1 MRVNFINNSCVWI
14 SLSPPLLTFK
24 PPTFSLSSFFLR
36 LKLSG
41 KWGHW
46 NNSITLGAD
55 IAAAAA
61 SDGGDA
67 RKYTHSTVY
76 TKMSLFMRDDGIDDL
91 RWDEGKGKRGERK
104 SFSQR
109 MCGGN
114 IFYRTFSALTRFLAR
129 FSHSLSNSFIIM
141 IVVVA
146 GVDVQRL
153 WYITSDDDDVNGWCG
168 KKWICGSI
176 SKRVSLSIDLSIHNN
191 KERKT
196 RGSTHDFFLQKSK

>member
-55 IAAAAA
+55 IAAAA
-61 SDGGDA
+61 SDGGDV

-129 FSHSLSNSFIIM
+129 FSHSLSNSFYYDDCCCCWCWCTK
-141 IVVVA
+141 IVVYNE
-146 GVDVQRL
+146 
-153 WYITSDDDDVNGWCG
+153 WWWWC
-168 KKWICGSI
+168 KWLVWE
-176 SKRVSLSIDLSIHNN
+176 KMNMWKHL
-191 KERKT
+191 
-196 RGSTHDFFLQKSK
+196 